1 PLDQCPKS
9 LQIEDEELKCTT
21 FCRLIIPTTYLA
33 LLDCNHFQ
41 RKMPKGDKSI
51 TATKASNATEQASTS
66 PGGTNKTSS
75 DILGLI
81 ETLKSEL
88 KEDNDKLRKD
98 INTLSQE
105 MGNKLDN
112 LTEEMRG
119 LTERME
125 EAENCVGRVEDM
137 TLDLTEAIQNKL
149 TDLESRSR
157 RNNIRLFRV
166 GKGEEGKS
174 VTQFVTDFLKRELP
188 LPADFDLKI
197 QRAHRV
203 FAAKPR
209 PKNNPRQIIV
219 NFQEYTTKELILKEA
234 WKKGRIQS
242 NGRNI
247 YFDHDYATEIVQKR
261 MAYQEIKKVLK
272 EKGVR
277 FQTPYTSIRIHWESG
292 VGTYSSAHEAG
303 MELRK
308 RGLEVE
314 VPTAVTEEV
323 AMETRLQKSLG
334 WQREAQIKKE

>member
-1 PLDQCPKS
+1 MHA
-9 LQIEDEELKCTT
+9 IN
-21 FCRLIIPTTYLA
+21 RA
-33 LLDCNHFQ
+33 
-41 RKMPKGDKSI
+41 
-51 TATKASNATEQASTS
+51 
-66 PGGTNKTSS
+66 
-75 DILGLI
+75 GLI

-137 TLDLTEAIQNKL
+137 TLDLTEALTESIKRQRSIQNKL

-157 RNNIRLFRV
+157 RNNIRLFGV
-166 GKGEEGKS
+166 GEGEEGKS

-334 WQREAQIKKE
+334 WQREARPRREHRVPTAQRAKEKLMEFQRSGKKFIIKEGLCISQD